1 MKVITHDQGRHTN
14 PVFNGFKCPI
24 CGQNE
29 QWKNLGEVDTINP
42 PTYKTKCPSCGA
54 EGRRRVDAKPPEAP
68 PKAAIEEIEAT
79 LRVSEKAVKMAEE
92 AMGLEEEASDGD
104 DN

>member
-1 MKVITHDQGRHTN
+1 
-14 PVFNGFKCPI
+14 
-24 CGQNE
+24 
-29 QWKNLGEVDTINP
+29 VDTINP

-54 EGRRRVDAKPPEAP
+54 EGRRRTDAKPEAP

-79 LRVSEKAVKMAEE
+79 LRVSDEAVKLAEE

-104 DN
+104 DH